1 MTHLANSSLRTLL
14 PTSSRATR
22 STTRGKVTTVHYM
35 KPVVRATEIVL
46 SLVLLAHAMDERVV
60 GPTPRVI
67 ADLVTF
73 VFAIVVL
80 IAWSLSALGQR
91 PKFLQASLIFEKAL
105 LFAALIIIFTPRSF
119 EAEGS
124 SFRSALVLLAA
135 FLLSASLQLPTL
147 VSSFSVVLTLAFF
160 MHVLLNIFATS
171 PWADPG
177 ARVVRPTNSEFAF
190 LLAYS
195 AIILTLRIREFA
207 EMAAFK
213 PWNQPARSFLSYSL
227 IASCLSLYIPF
238 TGVVTVSLA
247 LAGGLTLCALKAT
260 FVGPTRS
267 LGGLA
272 FASALPL
279 LLMVIAFSLHL
290 AAVNVPN
297 FMQPETSQQQPETS
311 QQQPETS
318 QQQPAEVA
326 PLNRAGGSLSWRV
339 TRWQDTAGM
348 VHSRPWSLFVGLGP
362 AAPNQHNAF
371 MQLLFGGGLLA
382 VGASIFTIWRLLRH
396 RTPTAHSSYLPIIAP
411 VCIFWLAWSPS
422 FVTLFLLGACL
433 STADSRRGICQN
445 GL

>member
-1 MTHLANSSLRTLL
+1 
-14 PTSSRATR
+14 
-22 STTRGKVTTVHYM
+22 M

-147 VSSFSVVLTLAFF
+147 LSSFSFVLTLAFF

-177 ARVVRPTNSEFAF
+177 PRVVRPTNSEFGF
-190 LLAYS
+190 LLAFG
-195 AIILTLRIREFA
+195 AIILTLRIRTFA
-207 EMAAFK
+207 SVAVRK
-213 PWNQPARSFLSYSL
+213 PLNQPARSLLGYSL

-238 TGVVTVSLA
+238 TGAVAVSIA
-247 LAGGLTLCALKAT
+247 LAGSLTLCALTTNFA
-260 FVGPTRS
+260 GPTRYQRK
-267 LGGLA
+267 LA
-272 FASALPL
+272 FASAVPLPL
-279 LLMVIAFSLHL
+279 TVIAFS
-290 AAVNVPN
+290 
-297 FMQPETSQQQPETS
+297 
-311 QQQPETS
+311 
-318 QQQPAEVA
+318 
-326 PLNRAGGSLSWRV
+326 
-339 TRWQDTAGM
+339 
-348 VHSRPWSLFVGLGP
+348 
-362 AAPNQHNAF
+362 
-371 MQLLFGGGLLA
+371 
-382 VGASIFTIWRLLRH
+382 
-396 RTPTAHSSYLPIIAP
+396 
-411 VCIFWLAWSPS
+411 
-422 FVTLFLLGACL
+422 
-433 STADSRRGICQN
+433 
-445 GL
+445 